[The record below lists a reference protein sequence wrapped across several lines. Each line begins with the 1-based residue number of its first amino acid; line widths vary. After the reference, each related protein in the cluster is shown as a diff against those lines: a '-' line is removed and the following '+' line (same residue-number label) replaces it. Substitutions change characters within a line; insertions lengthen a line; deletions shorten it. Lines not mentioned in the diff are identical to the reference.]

1 LALKAA
7 GKQIPKPVFAQ
18 AEIDTGASCTVIDPS
33 IAKALELQ
41 PKGRVSIQTAS
52 TGSGIHHCEQFDV
65 GIVFSAANLGS
76 GTPSG
81 VARAFVTMPVL
92 ETDLM
97 SQGIQVLI
105 GRDILSQCLLVFH
118 GPGNLVILNF

>member
-1 LALKAA
+1 MPSITFPVSPAGAILEVTVQVSGERRLALKAA

-52 TGSGIHHCEQFDV
+52 TGSGIHHGMVASF
-65 GIVFSAANLGS
+65 
-76 GTPSG
+76 GTVP
-81 VARAFVTMPVL
+81 RPT
-92 ETDLM
+92 
-97 SQGIQVLI
+97 
-105 GRDILSQCLLVFH
+105 
-118 GPGNLVILNF
+118 